1 LTRAYFCALAGWTN
15 SGERG
20 EDVAEGL
27 IDRGSAAIN
36 PRIEALAVA
45 GKTRLRRRHLPNG
58 RQRDCRSLFG

>member
-20 EDVAEGL
+20 EDVAEDL
-27 IDRGSAAIN
+27 
-36 PRIEALAVA
+36 IEALGVA
-45 GKTRLRRRHLPNG
+45 GKAGLRRRQLPNG